1 MTNDAI
7 YKDLVPEKVVSR
19 EIIQFQSWELKVHGN
34 DARLCDVEDPK
45 IALRLPRL
53 ISHPIWINIL
63 SWKSTWLLFQDR
75 MVQKE
80 GGEVKHNTF
89 VKRSQKPK
97 VLKLRN
103 ISGATKRRVPS
114 WSQAHTKPGVK
125 HPQRGLTSFFTIFF
139 THLPKN
145 MLVPNYLTLM
155 EHGKNDVPLIWKQ
168 LRQVSRLVWSS
179 MANNRQVL
187 HNRKANR
194 QNSLKFET

>member
-1 MTNDAI
+1 MMQSI
-7 YKDLVPEKVVSR
+7 KIWCLKKLSPEKLFS
-19 EIIQFQSWELKVHGN
+19 FSQSWELKVPGN
-34 DARLCDVEDPK
+34 DARLCDLGDPK
-45 IALRLPRL
+45 IALRLRS
-53 ISHPIWINIL
+53 ISHPIWIDIL
-63 SWKSTWLLFQDR
+63 SSKSTWLLFQDR

-80 GGEVKHNTF
+80 GGEVRNIFTL
-89 VKRSQKPK
+89 RSQKPK
-97 VLKLRN
+97 FLRLRN
-103 ISGATKRRVPS
+103 ISGATKRRILS

-187 HNRKANR
+187 QANR